1 MERRDFLGS
10 LAALALGRGSGV
22 GSQAGGIRSAH
33 NSQLTTHDSRLS
45 PLGVQLYTLR
55 AEMRSSVEATLAR
68 VRDIGYREVEFWSYY
83 NRTPRQIKDALD
95 AAGLRSPSAHVGLDA
110 LEGDQAART
119 FEAAGII
126 GHRYLVVAWM
136 PAEWRRTLEDW
147 RRVADRMNRVGEAAR
162 AAGLQYAYHN
172 HDYEFRPLEGR
183 VPFDL
188 LCEATDPR
196 LVQIELDL
204 FWITHGGADPLAF
217 MRRWPGRVPMVHVKD
232 RTPEGRMV
240 DVGAGAID
248 WRAIFARRRQ
258 AGIRHYFVEH
268 DEPPDPFASVRAS
281 YEYLRRLDV

>member
-1 MERRDFLGS
+1 MERREFLGS
-10 LAALALGRGSGV
+10 LAALALSRESRVESPESGC
-22 GSQAGGIRSAH
+22 RETLD
-33 NSQLTTHDSRLS
+33 SQLSTLDSRLS

-68 VRDIGYREVEFWSYY
+68 VRDIGYREVEFWNYY
-83 NRTPRQIKDALD
+83 NRTPRQIRDALR
-95 AAGLRSPSAHVGLDA
+95 AAGLRAPSAHVGLDA

-119 FEAAGII
+119 FEAARII

-136 PAEWRRTLEDW
+136 PAEWRRTLDDW

-196 LVQIELDL
+196 LVRIELDL

-217 MRRWPGRVPMVHVKD
+217 MQRWPGRVPMIHVKD
-232 RTPEGRMV
+232 RTAEGRMV
-240 DVGAGAID
+240 DVGAGAMD

-281 YEYLRRLDV
+281 YEYLSRLNV